1 MQTNE
6 GGKLYG
12 LAVLVE
18 AASDIFLTAHL
29 HDLVTRHLDCHI
41 STAFELVVAL
51 VDTDVLIITTS
62 KDTYAVMTVVVVV

>member
-1 MQTNE
+1 
-6 GGKLYG
+6 LYG

-41 STAFELVVAL
+41 STAFELVVVVVFVAAL
-51 VDTDVLIITTS
+51 VDDDVLIITTS